1 MNQDPTEE
9 MDADRF
15 HSLALSYGAT
25 IARWPAGQQ
34 KAAEA
39 FLAKHPESARFI
51 EEQRRLDEQL
61 DVLLPEDPSAHLQR
75 SVAEIP
81 LRHATARG
89 AAAWWP
95 LARLRNGIAVAAA
108 AAAMGA
114 AIGMITPEQ
123 PDVADAQESWDE
135 LSGMAFALDLSEE
148 LSP

>member
-1 MNQDPTEE
+1 VNQDPEE

-15 HSLALSYGAT
+15 HSLALSYGAK
-25 IARWPAGQQ
+25 IARWPAGEQ

-39 FLAKHPESARFI
+39 FLAQHPESARFI
-51 EEQRRLDEQL
+51 DEQRRIDEQL
-61 DVLLPEDPSAHLQR
+61 DALMPEEPSPHLLR

-81 LRHATARG
+81 LLHAKALGGT
-89 AAAWWP
+89 AWWP
-95 LARLRNGIAVAAA
+95 LARLRNAVAVAAA

-114 AIGMITPEQ
+114 AVGMITPEQ